1 MYVDFAGNA
10 NAYIRGGNSSTFGGS
25 GSNTSWAKLWS
36 DQNDGSGSGLD
47 ADTLDGVQGAD
58 YLRAKTRTTWNTSP
72 AVIGNV
78 VGQLAWKN
86 YGNNHT
92 IFDASAGTTP
102 SGTSCN
108 ASDPSVAWAG
118 TYPTLMGW
126 NGTNTY
132 GVRVDRAKQA
142 DNLDGLDST
151 QFLRSDTSDTFT
163 GTLTMAGQLQM
174 GGNDI
179 DNAANIY
186 LGNVLYHHGDTNT
199 YLQFHAADSFQIV
212 AGGAQKMITTTTNTT
227 FTTDITVADQIMHE
241 GDTNTYMQFHAAD
254 QWRVVTGGV
263 ERLEVNNT
271 ATTVNQELR
280 PLGNI
285 NLRSDSNTA
294 VRYVHIPRGG
304 GVTFYGDA
312 SVNHSI
318 TSRNIS
324 GTASD
329 DIHIASYGSVILKLD
344 SNNNQTSGADFKIY
358 RNGTSTVALTVSGEN
373 GNLTAEGDVT
383 AFSDERLKENITVIP
398 NAIEKVSQIRGV
410 TYTRNDQKDKE
421 KVYAGVIAQEV
432 EKVLPEVVNT
442 TEDDTK
448 TVAYGNMV
456 GLLIEAVKEQQEQI
470 NQLKKQ
476 IEEMK

>member
-174 GGNDI
+174 GGNI
-179 DNAANIY
+179 LIMPP
-186 LGNVLYHHGDTNT
+186 T
-199 YLQFHAADSFQIV
+199 YI
-212 AGGAQKMITTTTNTT
+212 
-227 FTTDITVADQIMHE
+227 
-241 GDTNTYMQFHAAD
+241 
-254 QWRVVTGGV
+254 
-263 ERLEVNNT
+263 
-271 ATTVNQELR
+271 
-280 PLGNI
+280 
-285 NLRSDSNTA
+285 
-294 VRYVHIPRGG
+294 
-304 GVTFYGDA
+304 
-312 SVNHSI
+312 
-318 TSRNIS
+318 
-324 GTASD
+324 
-329 DIHIASYGSVILKLD
+329 
-344 SNNNQTSGADFKIY
+344 
-358 RNGTSTVALTVSGEN
+358 
-373 GNLTAEGDVT
+373 
-383 AFSDERLKENITVIP
+383 
-398 NAIEKVSQIRGV
+398 
-410 TYTRNDQKDKE
+410 
-421 KVYAGVIAQEV
+421 
-432 EKVLPEVVNT
+432 
-442 TEDDTK
+442 
-448 TVAYGNMV
+448 
-456 GLLIEAVKEQQEQI
+456 
-470 NQLKKQ
+470 
-476 IEEMK
+476 